1 MSFRIEKGL
10 FALDFTD
17 QHAILGMSLDA
28 EVKEIRKRYLSI
40 ARRLHPDSLTSAT
53 PEQKKEANQLL
64 SKLVN
69 PAYEVLSQEKNR
81 AEYALLLKLKGQQA
95 IQQKLSLNDFNDTAK
110 LLAKTNNV
118 DHVYRQSLVT
128 LNEGLYDDIAT
139 IEEKINALSELNL
152 VYAMRKAA
160 AGGRPGPAPAPTTGI
175 PAASATPTNSGA
187 TAATAAAANSSA
199 SMSSTTV
206 PSATTVSPI
215 DNYLRRAEAYITKK
229 AFSQA
234 ILELRDA
241 IRVAPNDSR
250 CHSLMGVVYL
260 AQGQAAMSRSYIR
273 RALELNPEDQ
283 RANACKKRLESMGH
297 SLDSASTA
305 TPGNGK
311 NASGKSSNGD
321 DKSNRGLFGG
331 LFGGKKKS

>member
-40 ARRLHPDSLTSAT
+40 ARRLHPDSLTTAS
-53 PEQKKEANQLL
+53 PEQKKNANQLL

-95 IQQKLSLNDFNDTAK
+95 IQQKLSLNDFNDAAK
-110 LLAKTNNV
+110 QLAKTNNL

-160 AGGRPGPAPAPTTGI
+160 AGGRPGPAPTAGV
-175 PAASATPTNSGA
+175 PAASANPTNS
-187 TAATAAAANSSA
+187 AATAAAAASSSS

-206 PSATTVSPI
+206 PGATTGSPI

-229 AFSQA
+229 AFAQA

-241 IRVAPNDSR
+241 MRVAPNDSR

-260 AQGQAAMSRSYIR
+260 AQGQAAMSRSYVR

-297 SLDSASTA
+297 SLDTASSAA
-305 TPGNGK
+305 PGNSK

-321 DKSNRGLFGG
+321 DKSSKGLFGG

>member
-1 MSFRIEKGL
+1 
-10 FALDFTD
+10 
-17 QHAILGMSLDA
+17 MSLDA

-40 ARRLHPDSLTSAT
+40 ARRLHPDSLTTAT
-53 PEQKKEANQLL
+53 PQQKKEANQLL

-95 IQQKLSLNDFNDTAK
+95 IQQKLSLNDFNDAAK
-110 LLAKTNNV
+110 QLAKTNNL

-160 AGGRPGPAPAPTTGI
+160 AGGRPGPAPTAGV
-175 PAASATPTNSGA
+175 PAASATPTNS
-187 TAATAAAANSSA
+187 AATAAAAANASS

-206 PSATTVSPI
+206 PGATTGSPI

-229 AFSQA
+229 AFAQA

-241 IRVAPNDSR
+241 MRVAPNDSR

-260 AQGQAAMSRSYIR
+260 AQGQAAMSRSYVR
-273 RALELNPEDQ
+273 RALELNPEDL

-297 SLDSASTA
+297 SLDTATSTA
-305 TPGNGK
+305 SGTGK

-321 DKSNRGLFGG
+321 DKSGKGLFGG

>member
-1 MSFRIEKGL
+1 MSLRIDKGL

-40 ARRLHPDSLTSAT
+40 ARRLHPDSLTSAS
-53 PEQKKEANQLL
+53 PEQKKDANQLL
-64 SKLVN
+64 SKFVN

-81 AEYALLLKLKGQQA
+81 TEYALLLKLKGQQA
-95 IQQKLSLNDFNDTAK
+95 IQQKLSLNDFNDAAK
-110 LLAKTNNV
+110 QLAKTNNL
-118 DHVYRQSLVT
+118 DHIYRQSLAT
-128 LNEGLYDDIAT
+128 LNEGLYDDLTTVA
-139 IEEKINALSELNL
+139 EKVNALSELNL

-160 AGGRPGPAPAPTTGI
+160 AGGRPGPAPAAAPT
-175 PAASATPTNSGA
+175 PAASATPTNSS
-187 TAATAAAANSSA
+187 TTAAASMTSTSIPAA
-199 SMSSTTV
+199 SGGST
-206 PSATTVSPI
+206 I

-229 AFSQA
+229 AFAQA

-241 IRVAPNDSR
+241 MRVDPNDSR

-260 AQGQAAMSRSYIR
+260 AQGQAAMSRSYVR

-297 SLDSASTA
+297 SLDAASSAAPAS
-305 TPGNGK
+305 GK
-311 NASGKSSNGD
+311 NASGKGGNGEE
-321 DKSNRGLFGG
+321 KSNKGLFGG
-331 LFGGKKKS
+331 LFGGKKKP

>member
-40 ARRLHPDSLTSAT
+40 ARRLHPDSLTTAS
-53 PEQKKEANQLL
+53 PEQKKDATQLL
-64 SKLVN
+64 SKFVN

-81 AEYALLLKLKGQQA
+81 TEYALLLKLKGQQA
-95 IQQKLSLNDFNDTAK
+95 IQQKLSLNDFNDAAK
-110 LLAKTNNV
+110 QLAKTNNP
-118 DHVYRQSLVT
+118 DHIYRQSLAALT
-128 LNEGLYDDIAT
+128 EGLYDDMAT
-139 IEEKINALSELNL
+139 VAEKVNALSELNL

-160 AGGRPGPAPAPTTGI
+160 AGGRPGPAPTAGI
-175 PAASATPTNSGA
+175 PAASATPTNSS
-187 TAATAAAANSSA
+187 ATAAAKIPA
-199 SMSSTTV
+199 SMSSTPTT
-206 PSATTVSPI
+206 PSATTGSTI

-229 AFSQA
+229 AFAQA

-241 IRVAPNDSR
+241 MRVDANDSR

-260 AQGQAAMSRSYIR
+260 AQGQAAMSRSYVR

-297 SLDSASTA
+297 SLDAASSSAPAS
-305 TPGNGK
+305 GK
-311 NASGKSSNGD
+311 NASGKSANGD
-321 DKSNRGLFGG
+321 DKSNKGLFGG

>member
-40 ARRLHPDSLTSAT
+40 ARRLHPDSLTTAT

-81 AEYALLLKLKGQQA
+81 GEYALLLKLKGQQA
-95 IQQKLSLNDFNDTAK
+95 IQQKLSLNDFNDAAK
-110 LLAKTNNV
+110 LLAKTNNL
-118 DHVYRQSLVT
+118 DHVYRQSLAT

-160 AGGRPGPAPAPTTGI
+160 AGGRPGPAPAPTTGT

-187 TAATAAAANSSA
+187 TAATAATASS
-199 SMSSTTV
+199 SMNSTTV
-206 PSATTVSPI
+206 PSASAGSPI

-260 AQGQAAMSRSYIR
+260 AQGQAAMARSYVR

-297 SLDSASTA
+297 SLDSAST
-305 TPGNGK
+305 TPANSK

-321 DKSNRGLFGG
+321 DKSSKGLFGG